1 MGKVFFNHLGQ
12 TVTDIA
18 KTRRFYEDLL
28 GFKFWW
34 DFDVPDEL
42 ASKVL
47 MVPPPCKLKATY
59 LWRPDLVMNFMHFGD
74 PKAQEAYEARNLN
87 APGLTHLA
95 LSVEDVPGLLA
106 RVEEYGGEVLSE
118 SQGPMSDWGAAVY
131 IRDPNGQLVEI
142 VTTHWRDKLPPW
154 PRD

>member
-1 MGKVFFNHLGQ
+1 MSKVFFNHLGQ

-47 MVPPPCKLKATY
+47 MVPPPCTY
-59 LWRPDLVMNFMHFGD
+59 
-74 PKAQEAYEARNLN
+74 
-87 APGLTHLA
+87 T
-95 LSVEDVPGLLA
+95 
-106 RVEEYGGEVLSE
+106 
-118 SQGPMSDWGAAVY
+118 
-131 IRDPNGQLVEI
+131 
-142 VTTHWRDKLPPW
+142 
-154 PRD
+154 